1 MKKYFDAG
9 IYGAGVMGV
18 ALARNL
24 ARNNYKVLLCNR
36 TVETVHK
43 VIEEIKTYKESK
55 NISPSDDLED
65 LVKRVKGPIIL
76 LIPSGDPQENLI
88 SGKSTT
94 PIDEVIFEG
103 SQSILI
109 NGKTKKIKP
118 LVKIVNKNHIIIDA
132 GNSHPYSTS
141 LRDLKLT
148 KLNIQFLGVGVSGG
162 EMGALKGP
170 SIMPGGSYKV
180 FKKVEKLLKD
190 ISAKVNG
197 NPCCEWM
204 GPAGAGHLVK
214 IVHNGIEYAVMQG
227 ISEAYFLLK
236 NLLDLNNDDLYK
248 IFSSWNQGIYKSYLL
263 EIITQVL
270 KEKDQG
276 NFLTDVILDSAGA
289 KGTGKWTTQIAGDL
303 GIPAGVIYSALE
315 ARQISNLKN
324 YRIEISRLYKIKNE
338 ELKIKNKD
346 KIIDIIRDALYF
358 SILIAYIQGFE
369 ILKNASNELIYTK
382 PHKEVEN
389 KSKLGS
395 YTLKELD
402 NEIDLEKVAKIWRNG
417 CIIRSNL
424 LDMFAGIFK
433 KNQKSH
439 IFSSKLIRKY
449 IQKLYP
455 NTKKS
460 ILLAVRSNLPYSSTY
475 QAFNY
480 FNSLRTN
487 RLPANIIQALR
498 DLFGAHT
505 YQKLNDSKIYHHF
518 WGDKY
523 SITKDFSFKNN
534 K

>member
-1 MKKYFDAG
+1 
-9 IYGAGVMGV
+9 
-18 ALARNL
+18 
-24 ARNNYKVLLCNR
+24 
-36 TVETVHK
+36 
-43 VIEEIKTYKESK
+43 
-55 NISPSDDLED
+55 
-65 LVKRVKGPIIL
+65 
-76 LIPSGDPQENLI
+76 
-88 SGKSTT
+88 
-94 PIDEVIFEG
+94 
-103 SQSILI
+103 
-109 NGKTKKIKP
+109 
-118 LVKIVNKNHIIIDA
+118 
-132 GNSHPYSTS
+132 
-141 LRDLKLT
+141 
-148 KLNIQFLGVGVSGG
+148 
-162 EMGALKGP
+162 
-170 SIMPGGSYKV
+170 
-180 FKKVEKLLKD
+180 
-190 ISAKVNG
+190 
-197 NPCCEWM
+197 
-204 GPAGAGHLVK
+204 
-214 IVHNGIEYAVMQG
+214 
-227 ISEAYFLLK
+227 
-236 NLLDLNNDDLYK
+236 
-248 IFSSWNQGIYKSYLL
+248 
-263 EIITQVL
+263 
-270 KEKDQG
+270 
-276 NFLTDVILDSAGA
+276 
-289 KGTGKWTTQIAGDL
+289 
-303 GIPAGVIYSALE
+303 
-315 ARQISNLKN
+315 
-324 YRIEISRLYKIKNE
+324 
-338 ELKIKNKD
+338 
-346 KIIDIIRDALYF
+346 LYF